1 MKILTIAIIIA
12 ISFIRAECDILHND
26 VLYFSGERVETTER
40 DKKVSREPLKA
51 YMKQRPNGQIYG
63 YVTGVSVSKSR
74 RHLLIRC
81 VIRNKDSPIS
91 RVLGSLSVEYYNPS
105 NGYYKSASLDYIEF
119 KTFNVAI
126 DDTIAANETRTY
138 VFKQFIDFLEA
149 SNNYGLQML
158 WNRHRLTSDTRSFRW
173 TFEPSY
179 VRQFRN
185 Q

>member
-1 MKILTIAIIIA
+1 MRLLTIAIIIT
-12 ISFIRAECDILHND
+12 ISLNNAECDILHND
-26 VLYFSGERVETTER
+26 VLYFVGERVETTER
-40 DKKVSREPLKA
+40 DTIVSREPLKA
-51 YMKQRPNGQIYG
+51 YMKQRPNGRIYG

-81 VIRNKDSPIS
+81 VVRNKDSPIS

-105 NGYYKSASLDYIEF
+105 SGYYKSASLDYIEF

-126 DDTIAANETRTY
+126 DDTIASNETRVY
-138 VFKQFIDFLEA
+138 MFKQFIDFLEA

-158 WNRHRLTSDTRSFRW
+158 WNHHRLTSDTGSFRW

-179 VRQFRN
+179 IRSH
-185 Q
+185 